1 MENDVGPGILSYNQ
15 DMVVENNPFE
25 CGLGWQVDLT
35 KDEFVGKDALARIK
49 ARYSD
54 PFYQPSPTAHLLR
67 EYRCKARCSD
77 PFYRPSPTAHLP
89 RGYRRAGTQIDRL
102 GESSST
108 VRSTC
113 QQRVYTYAYAHCR
126 GEQAT

>member
-1 MENDVGPGILSYNQ
+1 M
-15 DMVVENNPFE
+15 ENNPFE

-49 ARYSD
+49 ARCSD
-54 PFYQPSPTAHLLR
+54 PFYRTSPTAHLLR
-67 EYRCKARCSD
+67 GYRC
-77 PFYRPSPTAHLP
+77 
-89 RGYRRAGTQIDRL
+89 AGTQIDRL
-102 GESSST
+102 GESSPT

-126 GEQAT
+126 GEQPT